1 MNEYLKQLL
10 TGSGTQVPFRPE
22 EEMEA
27 MQQEQMMQQVSQPTD
42 MSQMVEQDQMESE
55 NMMEE
60 GVPQPSMITP
70 QPLVAPPTP
79 QIAPESVPM
88 MNPRE
93 AMLNQ
98 LRELREGNGA
108 SLDAA
113 RASDDKVN
121 LLSNLNKAFA
131 DTGAAIANRAG
142 ITNIKASPLEVQGQ
156 SEARTVADNKADIA
170 ALMDEYRNL
179 TQREQ
184 LQYERDYKDQMLELE
199 KEKLALQ
206 DKKID
211 KAGTKSQRDMVEEFR
226 AKEGIKEESQIKKEN
241 RKIRQTM
248 DEAVPGLDTQIANID
263 KAIKVLRDKPSVGGP
278 IMGRLP
284 AVSKDRQLV
293 EQALNAVSLNTMVNM
308 FAGMSKAIDS
318 DAERAFFQSSQ
329 PDIKKDA
336 DVNIKVLQDMKK
348 AAESLK
354 NKTKKAIQ
362 SYDSKGD
369 QAFEESQT
377 QQQPQ
382 DSVQVGNK
390 VVPVGS
396 VITAKGKRY
405 RVVDASGKLEEL

>member
-10 TGSGTQVPFRPE
+10 TGNRPQIPFRPE
-22 EEMEA
+22 EEIDMTGLSP
-27 MQQEQMMQQVSQPTD
+27 MQQNPIVPENM
-42 MSQMVEQDQMESE
+42 EQDIT
-55 NMMEE
+55 EE
-60 GVPQPSMITP
+60 DVLQAQNEMIQPSESPIIP
-70 QPLVAPPTP
+70 QPLEAPTVP
-79 QIAPESVPM
+79 QIAPEATPLV
-88 MNPRE
+88 NPRE

-98 LRELREGNGA
+98 LRELREGNKA
-108 SLDAA
+108 SLEAA

-121 LLSNLNKAFA
+121 LMSNLNKAFA
-131 DTGAAIANRAG
+131 DTGASIANRAG
-142 ITNIKASPLEVQGQ
+142 ITKIKADPLAVKGSAE
-156 SEARTVADNKADIA
+156 ERTTTDNKADIS
-170 ALMDEYRNL
+170 ALMEEYRSL
-179 TQREQ
+179 SQGEQ
-184 LQYERDYKDQMLELE
+184 QQFERDYKNKMLELE

-206 DKKID
+206 DKKVD
-211 KAGTKSQRDMVEEFR
+211 KAAVKPQRDMVEEFR
-226 AKEGIKEESQIKKEN
+226 AKEGIKEDSQIKKEN

-248 DEAVPGLDTQIANID
+248 DEAIPGLDTQISNID
-263 KAIKVLRDKPSVGGP
+263 KAIEVLEKNLSVGGP
-278 IMGRLP
+278 IMGRFP
-284 AVSKDRQLV
+284 AISKDRQLV
-293 EQALNAVSLNTMVNM
+293 EQALNSVSLNTMVNM

-362 SYDSKGD
+362 SYDSRGD
-369 QAFEESQT
+369 QSFEQDSQ
-377 QQQPQ
+377 PEKSQ

-390 VVPVGS
+390 NVPVGS

>member
-10 TGSGTQVPFRPE
+10 TGNRPQVPFRPE
-22 EEMEA
+22 DEMDMTGLTPMSQPPIAPESDMGDVGEEEIRQAEEA
-27 MQQEQMMQQVSQPTD
+27 MANQPI
-42 MSQMVEQDQMESE
+42 
-55 NMMEE
+55 
-60 GVPQPSMITP
+60 VPN
-70 QPLVAPPTP
+70 PLEAPTTP
-79 QIAPESVPM
+79 QIAPVAPQTI
-88 MNPRE
+88 NPRE

-98 LRELREGNGA
+98 LRELREGNKA

-121 LLSNLNKAFA
+121 LMNNLNKAFA
-131 DTGAAIANRAG
+131 GTGAAIANRAG
-142 ITNIKASPLEVQGQ
+142 ITNLKANPLEVQGQ
-156 SEARTVADNKADIA
+156 SEQRTASDNKADIA
-170 ALMDEYRNL
+170 ALMQEYQAL
-179 TQREQ
+179 TQGEQ
-184 LQYERDYKDQMLELE
+184 QQYERDYKNQMLQLE

-211 KAGTKSQRDMVEEFR
+211 KAATKSERDMVDEFKQ
-226 AKEGIKEESQIKKEN
+226 KEQIKEESQIKKEN

-248 DEAVPGLDTQIANID
+248 DEAIPGLDTQIANID
-263 KAIKVLRDKPSVGGP
+263 KAIQVLKDKSSVGGP

-284 AVSKDRQLV
+284 AISKDRQLV
-293 EQALNAVSLNTMVNM
+293 EQALNSVSLNTMVNM

-329 PDIKKDA
+329 PDIRKDA

-354 NKTKKAIQ
+354 SKTKKAIN

-369 QAFEESQT
+369 QAFEEDVQTERSQE
-377 QQQPQ
+377 
-382 DSVQVGNK
+382 SVQVGNK
-390 VVPVGS
+390 SVPVGS
-396 VITAKGKRY
+396 VINAKGKRY

>member
-10 TGSGTQVPFRPE
+10 TGNRPQVPYRPE
-22 EEMEA
+22 EEVDMMGLTPMSQPPIAPESDMEDVSEEEVMQAQEA
-27 MQQEQMMQQVSQPTD
+27 MVNEPVIPNPLEAPT
-42 MSQMVEQDQMESE
+42 
-55 NMMEE
+55 
-60 GVPQPSMITP
+60 
-70 QPLVAPPTP
+70 TP
-79 QIAPESVPM
+79 QIAPVAPQSVD
-88 MNPRE
+88 PRE

-98 LRELREGNGA
+98 LRELREGNKA

-121 LLSNLNKAFA
+121 LMSNLNKAFA
-131 DTGAAIANRAG
+131 GTGAAIANRAG
-142 ITNIKASPLEVQGQ
+142 ITDIKANPLEVQGQ
-156 SEARTVADNKADIA
+156 SEQRTVSDNKADIA
-170 ALMDEYRNL
+170 ALMQEYQAL
-179 TQREQ
+179 TQGEQ
-184 LQYERDYKDQMLELE
+184 QQYERDYKNQMLQLE

-211 KAGTKSQRDMVEEFR
+211 KAATKSERDMVDEFR
-226 AKEGIKEESQIKKEN
+226 QKEEIKEESQIKKEN

-248 DEAVPGLDTQIANID
+248 DEAIPGLETQIANID
-263 KAIKVLRDKPSVGGP
+263 KAIQVLKDKSNIGGP

-284 AVSKDRQLV
+284 AISKDRQLV
-293 EQALNAVSLNTMVNM
+293 EQALNSVSLNTMVNM

-318 DAERAFFQSSQ
+318 DAERAFFQASQ
-329 PDIKKDA
+329 PDIRKDA

-362 SYDSKGD
+362 SYDSRGD
-369 QAFEESQT
+369 QAFEENET
-377 QQQPQ
+377 QQQSQ